1 MFCRTLA
8 FEGLVALVVGTGRVR
23 TPAVAGRPRRLVES
37 EKKLNG
43 ETTFLFNHHMYKAL
57 LQQLLIMAPYNMPA
71 ISKSLLKALLMSN
84 VVATVSIMAGYWSPQ
99 IRLPRVTQSILSSL
113 ERNDLDGRRQL
124 T

>member
-8 FEGLVALVVGTGRVR
+8 FEGLVALVVGTGRVQI
-23 TPAVAGRPRRLVES
+23 PAVAGRPRRLVES

-57 LQQLLIMAPYNMPA
+57 LQQLLLMAPYNMPLTA

-99 IRLPRVTQSILSSL
+99 IRLPRGTQSSVYEEQYI
-113 ERNDLDGRRQL
+113 
-124 T
+124 